1 MLNNLG
7 CIAVDRFKNTHKL
20 FSSSYLYK
28 HKIYTLTDKMNID
41 QEQDPDYE
49 SVKIDY
55 VGFVDPYAVEGM
67 VVLKAS
73 EGKEFHMRAFS
84 GEVAK
89 HISSFSESS
98 GDSVP
103 SIYKLIEDI
112 CEQNELVL
120 VKVKIYESG
129 EVLRANLYFTGKKD
143 MVLRNYRASDALAL
157 AVFYKI
163 PILVRKNLLKASM
176 EA

>member
-1 MLNNLG
+1 M
-7 CIAVDRFKNTHKL
+7 D
-20 FSSSYLYK
+20 
-28 HKIYTLTDKMNID
+28 KICTLTNTMNID
-41 QEQDPDYE
+41 QKQDPDYE

-55 VGFVDPYAVEGM
+55 VGFVDPYALEGM

-73 EGKEFHMRAFS
+73 NGKEFHMRAFS

-89 HISSFSESS
+89 HISSFAETSQ
-98 GDSVP
+98 DSVP
-103 SIYKLIEDI
+103 SIYKMIEDI
-112 CEQNELVL
+112 CEENELFL

-157 AVFYKI
+157 GAFYKI
-163 PILVRKNLLKASM
+163 PILVRTNLLKASM

>member
-1 MLNNLG
+1 MQ
-7 CIAVDRFKNTHKL
+7 
-20 FSSSYLYK
+20 LYK
-28 HKIYTLTDKMNID
+28 HKISTLINTMNID
-41 QEQDPDYE
+41 EKQDPDYE

-67 VVLKAS
+67 IVLKAS

-98 GDSVP
+98 EDTVP
-103 SIYKLIEDI
+103 SIYKMIEDI
-112 CEQNELVL
+112 CEQKEIVL

-143 MVLRNYRASDALAL
+143 MVLRNYRASDAVAL
-157 AVFYKI
+157 GAFYKI
-163 PILVRKNLLKASM
+163 PILVRTNLLKTSM